1 MTARVHRLL
10 RGSLGAVLGLLGC
23 SFNAVGLGEGE
34 PGVSDGMT
42 TDLSS
47 GSPTSGSQTSGGT
60 PPTSSEGETGGSGE
74 GSTSAPLDPTTTSV
88 DPSSTT
94 SVDPSTTT
102 GVDPSTTT
110 DVDPSTTTG
119 VDPSASSGCVE
130 QSFFKDGDGDGY
142 GDPEDSKMG
151 CEAPRGYVDDNTDC
165 NDDSDKANPGAAEVC
180 GGGDNDCDGLTDEY
194 NPPMN
199 VDCGGCK
206 MFVRDVTLYHFCGA
220 SKTWDDAKDICEDRK
235 AVLAK
240 DGDKP
245 VHDWLMDRL
254 TEIGAGGGPW
264 WLGGRTPDGDHANF
278 TWRDGTKIGAFT
290 AWAGLNP
297 SVLDKTDCMRV
308 STPASVLAAREW
320 TDWYCGDKKPFICE
334 GSLP

>member
-10 RGSLGAVLGLLGC
+10 RGSLGSVLGLLGC

-88 DPSSTT
+88 DPS
-94 SVDPSTTT
+94 TTT

-110 DVDPSTTTG
+110 G
-119 VDPSASSGCVE
+119 VDSSTSTGCVE
-130 QSFFKDGDGDGY
+130 QSFFKDGDEDGY

-180 GGGDNDCDGLTDEY
+180 GGGDNDCDGLTDDDD
-194 NPPMN
+194 PPMN

-220 SKTWDDAKDICEDRK
+220 SKTWDEAKGICDGRK

-240 DGDKP
+240 DGDED
-245 VHDWLMDRL
+245 VHEWLMDRF
-254 TEIGAGGGPW
+254 TAIDASGPW
-264 WLGGRTPDGDHANF
+264 WLGARTLDGNHANF
-278 TWRDGTKIGAFT
+278 AWSGLGARAGRERAAAELT
-290 AWAGLNP
+290 ALRP
-297 SVLDKTDCMRV
+297 V
-308 STPASVLAAREW
+308 
-320 TDWYCGDKKPFICE
+320 
-334 GSLP
+334 